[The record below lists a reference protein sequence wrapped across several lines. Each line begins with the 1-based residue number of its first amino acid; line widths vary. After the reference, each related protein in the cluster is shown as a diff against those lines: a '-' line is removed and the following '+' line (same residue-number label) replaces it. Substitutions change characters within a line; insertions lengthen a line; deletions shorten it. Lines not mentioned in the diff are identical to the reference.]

1 LFSVG
6 WSGVLHRRGDDVLNF
21 LQELEVC
28 FQSDDRVFCFA
39 DRGEALSEET
49 FFEIF
54 FLREFEVF
62 SPSHDD
68 PVLSHFKRVRDVL
81 LRALWMREREREL
94 GVIVC
99 LGVSDSR
106 VFFLCI
112 PVFSL

>member
-1 LFSVG
+1 M
-6 WSGVLHRRGDDVLNF
+6 LNF

-49 FFEIF
+49 LFEIF
-54 FLREFEVF
+54 SLREFEVF